1 MVPSLEIVIVVVTTG
16 SAKQAWLFT
25 MVVVGLVYCG
35 TNEARI
41 ELKRVVMT
49 GVDNR
54 RLEVLITK
62 NGKCLEN
69 VLAYDSGYSYPID
82 YLIL

>member
-1 MVPSLEIVIVVVTTG
+1 MPSLEIVIVVVTTG

-54 RLEVLITK
+54 RLEVLTTK
-62 NGKCLEN
+62 DEKCLEN
-69 VLAYDSGYSYPID
+69 VLTYDSGYSYPID
-82 YLIL
+82 YVIL